1 MSEIINAVLTSI
13 VLIPGFLCIYL
24 PYKLLAIKIRFS
36 DLELTLFSLLISM
49 VIFSITLLTYQIVYF
64 ASLTSKILLNPI
76 EISEITFIQLME
88 NPVFIILFI
97 CISILFF
104 GIGLFF
110 ISKDR
115 LRGFRKRISGDDTV
129 LSPGEFVWAISLRKH
144 KKKGGYGVIET
155 NDNRQ
160 FRGHIKRWTRDSD
173 KNELLLNHPD
183 IFEKDKYVPVE
194 GIDSI
199 LFLNNDIKRIYL
211 IS

>member
-1 MSEIINAVLTSI
+1 MNEIINAVLTSI

-36 DLELTLFSLLISM
+36 DLELTLFSLLISV
-49 VIFSITLLTYQIVYF
+49 VIFSITLLIYQIVYF

-97 CISILFF
+97 CIIILFF

-129 LSPGEFVWAISLRKH
+129 LSSDEVWAISLRKH

-155 NDNRQ
+155 KDNKQ
-160 FRGHIKRWTRDSD
+160 FRGHIKSWTRGSD

-183 IFEKDKYVPVE
+183 IFKKDKYVPVE
-194 GIDSI
+194 GVDSI
-199 LFLNNDIKRIYL
+199 LFLNSDIKRIYL